1 MSMTVGGASGARGAG
16 ASTGASMR
24 MSPQQKY
31 ANIFAQIDTSGS
43 GSITKSQ
50 FEQAFSSLKMPP
62 SFRKQGADAT
72 FAQLDP
78 NGTGSVS
85 KQDFVN
91 GMVDQMK
98 AMRAERAS
106 SSSNDGDADFDTL
119 LNSLGSLSGSSTSS
133 TQSGTSNGKG
143 LSLNLTV

>member
-1 MSMTVGGASGARGAG
+1 MSMTVGGASGAWGAG

-62 SFRKQGADAT
+62 SFRKQGADAIFT
-72 FAQLDP
+72 QLDP

-98 AMRAERAS
+98 AMRTARAS
-106 SSSNDGDADFDTL
+106 SSSNDGGADFDTL
-119 LNSLGSLSGSSTSS
+119 LNSLGSLGAASSSG
-133 TQSGTSNGKG
+133 TQSAPMNGTGSA
-143 LSLNLTV
+143 LDLTV

>member
-1 MSMTVGGASGARGAG
+1 MSMTVGGASGAWGAG

-62 SFRKQGADAT
+62 SFRKQGADAL
-72 FAQLDP
+72 FAELDP

-91 GMVDQMK
+91 GMVEQMK
-98 AMRAERAS
+98 AMRAARAS
-106 SSSNDGDADFDTL
+106 SSSNDGDADFDIL
-119 LNSLGSLSGSSTSS
+119 SNGLGSPGGSSPSS
-133 TQSGTSNGKG
+133 AQSILSNGKG
-143 LSLNLTV
+143 PSLNLTV